1 MTVQALRLSRVMSG
15 CERPA
20 PGSEALTSRR
30 DELAGSMAV
39 APDSEVGLAVLSTLR
54 DLPPSG
60 GRGCRPVPGVKSPN
74 GGVRRAD
81 DGFTLIGTAAM
92 VLAGEAGCHG

>member
-1 MTVQALRLSRVMSG
+1 MTVLALRLSRVMSG

-60 GRGCRPVPGVKSPN
+60 GRGCRAVPGAKSPN